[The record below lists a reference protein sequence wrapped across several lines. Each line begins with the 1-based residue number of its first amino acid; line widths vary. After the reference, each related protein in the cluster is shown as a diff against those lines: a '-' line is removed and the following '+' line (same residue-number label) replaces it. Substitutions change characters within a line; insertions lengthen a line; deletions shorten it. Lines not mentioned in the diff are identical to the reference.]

1 MKSVYFANKV
11 LNSYRNNMYLAMF
24 DKSPEEGGM
33 QLNNVRPKVEFSTP
47 QDGVMSNTAKVEC
60 QTTNQNLNTARWIVF
75 YDSATGGNVLL
86 SFVLGSPIS
95 FNSSAPI
102 SFSEKSIVIKEG

>member
-11 LNSYRNNMYLAMF
+11 LNSYKNNMYLAMF

-47 QDGVMSNTAKVEC
+47 TDGIMSNTAKVEC

-86 SFVLGSPIS
+86 YFVLGSPIS

-102 SFSEKSIVIKEG
+102 SFSEKNIVIKEG